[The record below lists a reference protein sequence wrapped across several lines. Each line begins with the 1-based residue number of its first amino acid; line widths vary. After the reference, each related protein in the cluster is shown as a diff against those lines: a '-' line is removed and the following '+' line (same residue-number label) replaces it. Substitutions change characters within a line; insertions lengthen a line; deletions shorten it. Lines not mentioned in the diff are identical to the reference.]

1 MDFHDSFVVGNPNNR
16 IIIVKRE
23 TVHSMFDSHC
33 SDGEYALFLNNIVTT
48 ENGKATV

>member
-33 SDGEYALFLNNIVTT
+33 SDGEYALFFDKLAKTDNA
-48 ENGKATV
+48 KATV